1 MKIVN
6 IDVKEDC
13 LRSIDFKKACEYVLS
28 VVRPLETKLLDD
40 SMHDIVCCH
49 EHTQITLPLSPIRTF
64 ELVGYANVA
73 NLLHTIPIY
82 LRDKYVEDTEVIDE
96 GKIIDLLGAYYPN
109 KKADNPYIEL
119 FMTPILES
127 TGGNDE
133 HFKWLFTK
141 VLIHELLH
149 AALDLNN
156 CELSRNLNDRVLYST
171 EFGKWREESMANA
184 LTLRIIKEYGD
195 KAFYD
200 YAKAFMLAQPQEY
213 ALGVRMEDF
222 GDYWDVRHYMDSKK
236 DGVNDQLKDIWLEY
250 AKGNPT
256 FAGLK
261 KWNEILTS
269 QYVYLFKDKYYK
281 SERDLIYDIVE
292 TELKEYEKKHK
303 EKMSIVEFKAIFPN
317 MRLVT
322 EMAYE
327 PTDRVKN
334 DTRFNPVAELKDG
347 NYSLYNYNWNNM
359 TLHKFVSKS
368 SCKFTEFCNY

>member
-64 ELVGYANVA
+64 ENLGYANVA

-127 TGGNDE
+127 TCGNDD

-141 VLIHELLH
+141 VLIHELSH

-156 CELSRNLNDRVLYST
+156 REWRRGADDKVMYST

-200 YAKAFMLAQPQEY
+200 YTKAFMLAQPQEY

-222 GDYWDVRHYMDSKK
+222 GDYWDVRHYMDSKE
-236 DGVNDQLKDIWLEY
+236 DGVNDQLKDIWLKY

-256 FAGLK
+256 SAGLK
-261 KWNEILTS
+261 MWNEILAS
-269 QYVYLFKDKYYK
+269 QYVYLFNGKYYK
-281 SERDLIYDIVE
+281 DARDLVPDIVK
-292 TELKEYEKKHK
+292 TELDEYERKRKV
-303 EKMSIVEFKAIFPN
+303 KMSFAEFKDIFPYIK
-317 MRLVT
+317 T
-322 EMAYE
+322 GAEMSYE
-327 PTDRVKN
+327 PTDKVKD
-334 DTRFNPVAELKDG
+334 DTRYSFVAQLKDG
-347 NYSLYNYNWNNM
+347 NYSLYYFWDNR
-359 TLHKFVSKS
+359 TLHEFVSKS